1 MLFFALLTYILCVAG
16 AFTMLAQLQSG
27 PHLTK
32 RNPLNMSRTDNWY
45 WTSEASF
52 GSNSKRLTMLLSFG
66 LSWTVLGSTFDG
78 CNLNITEANQ
88 YSNSSQGLTDT
99 CVFRAPY
106 EVQYLENFLC
116 EYDTSSSTMVFQDL
130 VQLAGLEV
138 SNAQF
143 HMGTKR
149 INTLGFGLLNSD
161 WGMTNET
168 QTLHPNIIQQL
179 YSAKAI
185 NSSLL
190 SMWFNPNNESTFGQF
205 VIGGIDESKYTG
217 ELFRYPIVNSYD
229 PQVYSESPIIE
240 VKMSYIAGN
249 YLNVSF
255 PVGVGLRPDITYS
268 SLPSVFVNAL
278 GRLYGKYDSS
288 LHAYK
293 VDPKLLYLEERILF
307 GFGQFNLSVPVK
319 DIVSNYTSLNKA
331 DAVYLLLR
339 NVSTESWLGIDIL
352 KHAFIAIDYNS
363 REVALAQ
370 GATSLESEE
379 ISTLDGLD
387 SLSAAYPAND
397 TSLAIQ
403 LFYTTTMFIGSLRTV
418 QVASTQLD
426 GLSANGGSSS
436 SSMHGLVC
444 LISGL
449 LLGL

>member
-1 MLFFALLTYILCVAG
+1 MLLLALLTYILCVAG
-16 AFTMLAQLQSG
+16 AFTMLAQMQPG
-27 PHLTK
+27 HHLTK

-45 WTSEASF
+45 WTSEAKF

-88 YSNSSQGLTDT
+88 YSNSSQSLTDT

-116 EYDTSSSTMVFQDL
+116 EYDTSSNTMVYEDV

-143 HMGTKR
+143 HMDTKR

-168 QTLHPNIIQQL
+168 QTLHPNIVEQL
-179 YSAKAI
+179 YSQNAI

-190 SMWFNPNNESTFGQF
+190 SMWFNPNNDSTFGQF
-205 VIGGIDESKYTG
+205 VLGGIDENKYTG
-217 ELFRYPIVNSYD
+217 ELFRFPIVNSYD
-229 PQVYSESPIIE
+229 PEVYSESPVIE
-240 VKMSYIAGN
+240 VKMSYISGS
-249 YLNVSF
+249 YFNVSF
-255 PVGVGLRPDITYS
+255 PVGVGLRPDYTYS
-268 SLPSVFVNAL
+268 SLPDVFVNAL
-278 GRLYGKYDSS
+278 GQVYGKYDSS

-293 VDPKLLYLEERILF
+293 VDQKLLYLEEKLLF
-307 GFGQFNLSVPVK
+307 GFGEFNLSVPVK

-352 KHAFIAIDYNS
+352 KHAFIAIDYDS

-370 GATSLESEE
+370 GATSLDSED
-379 ISTLDGLD
+379 ITTLDGLD
-387 SLSAAYPAND
+387 SLYAAFPAND

-403 LFYTTTMFIGSLRTV
+403 LYYTTTMFIGSLRTV
-418 QVASTQLD
+418 QVASTNSN

-436 SSMHGLVC
+436 SPLHGLLC
-444 LISGL
+444 LLGGL